1 MFEIEKVNTIEA
13 TGSLTAQAISA
24 GGWCL
29 AAYLLWLA
37 ACC

>member
-1 MFEIEKVNTIEA
+1 MFEIKEVKSVEA
-13 TGSLTAQAISA
+13 TGSLIGSAISA
-24 GGWCL
+24 AGWCG